1 MAMKT
6 MLLIG
11 IGPGDPK
18 YLTREAIAAMNRADV
33 FFLFGKKGR
42 GKDELMRTRRAM
54 LRRFVKGRK
63 HRVVAALTPE
73 RDRAAGPNRYQRA
86 VADWR
91 GRKGD
96 ALAQLIGRELK
107 DGETGALL
115 VWGDPAL
122 YDGSI
127 DMLED
132 LRRAGKLA
140 FDLEVIPGISA
151 VQALAAR
158 HKVAL
163 NRAGE
168 SVLITT
174 GRNLRAMKRPPAP
187 NIVVMLD
194 QESALEGFPDR
205 DAQLYWGA
213 YLGMKDEVLL
223 KGRLKDVLGKYARTR
238 KARAKKKGWIMDTY
252 LLRTAAKKQGRK

>member
-1 MAMKT
+1 

-33 FFLFGKKGR
+33 FFLFEKKGR
-42 GKDELMRTRRAM
+42 GKDELTETRRAM
-54 LRRFVKGRK
+54 LRRFVTGRK
-63 HRVVAALTPE
+63 YRVVAAPTPE
-73 RDRAAGPNRYQRA
+73 RARAAGPRRYRRA

-96 ALAQLIGRELK
+96 ALAQLIGGELK

-132 LRRAGKLA
+132 LRRAGKLE
-140 FDLEVIPGISA
+140 FDFEVVPGISA
-151 VQALAAR
+151 VQALAAK

-174 GRNLRAMKRPPAP
+174 GRNLARMKRIPAP
-187 NIVVMLD
+187 NVVVLLD
-194 QESALEGFPDR
+194 QESALRKFPDR
-205 DAQLYWGA
+205 NAELYWGA

-223 KGRLKDVLGKYARTR
+223 KGRLADALGKYARTR
-238 KARAKKKGWIMDTY
+238 KARARSKGWIMDTY
-252 LLRTAAKKQGRK
+252 LLRTAAKKRGKR

>member
-1 MAMKT
+1 

-33 FFLFGKKGR
+33 FFLFEKKGR
-42 GKDELMRTRRAM
+42 GKDELIRTRRAM
-54 LRRFVKGRK
+54 LKRFVKGRSY
-63 HRVVAALTPE
+63 RVVTAPTPE
-73 RDRAAGPNRYQRA
+73 RERRAHRAGYAKA
-86 VADWR
+86 VEDWR
-91 GRKGD
+91 GRKGAATA
-96 ALAQLIGRELK
+96 ALIAGELK

-127 DMLED
+127 EMLD
-132 LRRAGKLA
+132 DIRRGGKLT
-140 FDLEVIPGISA
+140 FDLEVIPGITA
-151 VQALAAR
+151 MQALAAK

-174 GRNLRAMKRPPAP
+174 GRNLRAMKKPPAP

-194 QESALEGFPDR
+194 QESALKNFPDR
-205 DAQLYWGA
+205 NAALYWGA
-213 YLGMKDEVLL
+213 YLGMKDEALL
-223 KGRLKDVLGKYARTR
+223 KGRLGDALGDYARTR
-238 KARAKKKGWIMDTY
+238 EARAKKKGWIMDTY
-252 LLRTAAKKQGRK
+252 LLRTAAKKRGKA